1 MAKATIQSLQQT
13 ENAGLFTI
21 IFEGENQSEFAK
33 FISKFRNDAT
43 RQNDLRII
51 LNQID
56 LMLKNGFAERK
67 FRNEGKMRDNLVAL
81 PIFRSG
87 LRL

>member
-13 ENAGLFTI
+13 GNAGLFTI

-51 LNQID
+51 LNH
-56 LMLKNGFAERK
+56 
-67 FRNEGKMRDNLVAL
+67 
-81 PIFRSG
+81 
-87 LRL
+87 